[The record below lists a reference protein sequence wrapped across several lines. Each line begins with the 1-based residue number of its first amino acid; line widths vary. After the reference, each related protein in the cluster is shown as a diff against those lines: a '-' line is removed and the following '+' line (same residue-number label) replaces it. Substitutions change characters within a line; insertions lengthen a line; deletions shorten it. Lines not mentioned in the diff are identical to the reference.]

1 MSIFRRTEDVLE
13 IQEGPSTSIR
23 GKAACD
29 LMQDNKLPF
38 ITLLSTKTWI
48 FEYDQFIC
56 NIWVWFFLQTWQLLY
71 IGPDPP
77 ARPCTANGFHNV
89 TTLEIKGSKEFC
101 EEGSTRF
108 NEVNLRCESPESMQF
123 LQHCDTEGKSGWLSY
138 YELIGTK

>member
-1 MSIFRRTEDVLE
+1 MF
-13 IQEGPSTSIR
+13 
-23 GKAACD
+23 
-29 LMQDNKLPF
+29 
-38 ITLLSTKTWI
+38 
-48 FEYDQFIC
+48 
-56 NIWVWFFLQTWQLLY
+56 Y

-138 YELIGTK
+138 YKQGFPMIHNSMRCGIILNHIAVFFRFSMCQKP